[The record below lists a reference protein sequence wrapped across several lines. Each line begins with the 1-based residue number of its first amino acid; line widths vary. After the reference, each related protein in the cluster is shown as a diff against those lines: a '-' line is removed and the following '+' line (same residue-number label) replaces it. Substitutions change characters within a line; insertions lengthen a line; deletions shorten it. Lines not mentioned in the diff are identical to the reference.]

1 MSTLEQMR
9 EGLHRVW
16 DNLAEGWQQLRD
28 TASNA
33 ITRFRPIRRSDN
45 LETAQDRAVLR
56 GARWGLLAA
65 DVEED
70 DKHVIVRLEIP
81 GMEASDFDISV
92 AQDYLVVRGTKHTQR
107 ERNEGSYHIMECA
120 YGAFER
126 AVPLPCPVDES
137 KTKAR
142 YRHGVLSVEL
152 PKTRA
157 NQRRRIEVNS

>member
-28 TASNA
+28 TAANA
-33 ITRFRPIRRSDN
+33 ITRFRPIKRSDN
-45 LETAQDRAVLR
+45 LQTTDDQYMLR

-70 DKHVIVRLEIP
+70 DKRVIVRLEVP
-81 GMEASDFDISV
+81 GMEASEFDISV
-92 AQDYLVVRGTKHTQR
+92 AQDHLVVRGTKRAQR
-107 ERNEGSYHIMECA
+107 EHTEGAYHIMECA

-126 AVPLPCPVDES
+126 AIPLPCAVDET

-142 YRHGVLSVEL
+142 YKHGVLSVEL
-152 PKTRA
+152 PKTRSG
-157 NQRRRIEVNS
+157 QRRRIEVIT

>member
-33 ITRFRPIRRSDN
+33 ITRFKPVRRSNN
-45 LETAQDRAVLR
+45 LQTVEDQYMLR

-70 DKHVIVRLEIP
+70 DKHVIVRLEVP
-81 GMEASDFDISV
+81 GMDASEFDISV
-92 AQDYLVVRGTKHTQR
+92 AQDHLVVRGTKRAQR
-107 ERNEGSYHIMECA
+107 EHTEGSYHIMECA

-126 AVPLPCPVDES
+126 AIPLPCAVDET

-142 YRHGVLSVEL
+142 YKHGVLSVEL
-152 PKTRA
+152 PKTKA
-157 NQRRRIEVNS
+157 SQRRRIEVST